1 MAQALR
7 HRGAT
12 ALPGRP
18 FPRLKGAPALR
29 RRPLPYLFVLPGL
42 AFYLIFTIYPV
53 LRQVEMSVQHWSAA
67 PGLPTPFVGLKNY
80 AQAIGDPVVHTA
92 AINSVLYT
100 VVTVPS
106 QMLLGLAAATLLH
119 RHLPARWLWRTLIY
133 LPVVTSW
140 VIASYVFAYL
150 FNSDEGLINAVLGFF
165 AGHTVTVD
173 WLQDTWTSFLVI
185 WLLAVWKGIGWSMIM
200 FLAGLT
206 ALDRSL
212 VEAGRVDGA
221 HGWRLWWHVILPGIR
236 PTAIFVFVMLVIG
249 SLQAFISIFL
259 LTSGGPYN
267 STQMLLTY
275 TYQLAFS
282 FFNFGYAAAL
292 ATMLAVLL
300 FLLSAAEIRLLRER
314 RGS

>member
-1 MAQALR
+1 V
-7 HRGAT
+7 
-12 ALPGRP
+12 
-18 FPRLKGAPALR
+18 PAIG
-29 RRPLPYLFVLPGL
+29 RRPLPYLFILPGL
-42 AFYLIFTIYPV
+42 AVYLIFTVYPV
-53 LRQVEMSVQHWSAA
+53 LRQVLMSFQHWQPV
-67 PGLPTPFVGLKNY
+67 PGTPTPFVGWSNY
-80 AQAIGDPVVHTA
+80 AAAIHDPVVHTA

-106 QMLLGLAAATLLH
+106 QMLLGLIAATLLH
-119 RHLPARWLWRTLIY
+119 RHLPARGLWRTLIY

-150 FNSDEGLINAVLGFF
+150 FNSNEGLINAVLSAV
-165 AGHTVTVD
+165 AGHTVTVN
-173 WLQDTWTSFLVI
+173 WLQDTWTSMGVI

-206 ALDRSL
+206 ALDKSV
-212 VEAGRVDGA
+212 VESGRVDGA

-236 PTAIFVFVMLVIG
+236 STVIFVFVMLVIG

-267 STQMLLTY
+267 STEVLLTY
-275 TYQLAFS
+275 TYQVAFS

-292 ATMLAVLL
+292 ATMLGILL

-314 RGS
+314 RSA

>member
-1 MAQALR
+1 M
-7 HRGAT
+7 
-12 ALPGRP
+12 
-18 FPRLKGAPALR
+18 PAIG
-29 RRPLPYLFVLPGL
+29 RRPLPYLFILPGL
-42 AFYLIFTIYPV
+42 AFYLIFTVYPV
-53 LRQVEMSVQHWSAA
+53 LRQVLMSFQHWQPV
-67 PGLPTPFVGLKNY
+67 PGTPTPFVGWSNY
-80 AQAIGDPVVHTA
+80 TAALRDPVVHTA

-106 QMLLGLAAATLLH
+106 QMLIGLIAASLLH
-119 RHLPARWLWRTLIY
+119 RHLPARGLWRTLIY

-150 FNSDEGLINAVLGFF
+150 FNSNEGLINAVLSAV
-165 AGHTVTVD
+165 AGHTVTIN
-173 WLQDTWTSFLVI
+173 WLQNTWTSLGVI

-206 ALDRSL
+206 ALDKSV
-212 VEAGRVDGA
+212 VESGRVDGA

-236 PTAIFVFVMLVIG
+236 PTVIFVFVMLVIG

-267 STQMLLTY
+267 STEVLLTY
-275 TYQLAFS
+275 TYQVAFS

-292 ATMLAVLL
+292 ATMLAILL

-314 RGS
+314 RAA

>member
-1 MAQALR
+1 M
-7 HRGAT
+7 
-12 ALPGRP
+12 
-18 FPRLKGAPALR
+18 PAIG
-29 RRPLPYLFVLPGL
+29 RRPLPYLFILPGL
-42 AFYLIFTIYPV
+42 AFYLIFTVYPV
-53 LRQVEMSVQHWSAA
+53 LRQVLMSFQHWQPV
-67 PGLPTPFVGLKNY
+67 PGTPTPFVGWSNY
-80 AQAIGDPVVHTA
+80 AAALRDPVVHTA

-106 QMLLGLAAATLLH
+106 QMLIGLIAASLLH
-119 RHLPARWLWRTLIY
+119 RHLPARGLWRTLIY

-150 FNSDEGLINAVLGFF
+150 FNSNEGLINAVLSAV
-165 AGHTVTVD
+165 AGHTVTIN
-173 WLQDTWTSFLVI
+173 WLQNTWTSLGVI

-206 ALDRSL
+206 ALDKSV
-212 VEAGRVDGA
+212 VESGRVDGA

-236 PTAIFVFVMLVIG
+236 PTVIFVFVMLVIG

-267 STQMLLTY
+267 STEVLLTY
-275 TYQLAFS
+275 TYQVAFS

-292 ATMLAVLL
+292 ATMLAILL

-314 RGS
+314 RAA

>member
-1 MAQALR
+1 VAQALR
-7 HRGAT
+7 QRRGPALSRRRGALAT
-12 ALPGRP
+12 G
-18 FPRLKGAPALR
+18 

-42 AFYLIFTIYPV
+42 AFYLIFTVYPV
-53 LRQVEMSVQHWSAA
+53 LRQFQMSFQHWQAV
-67 PGLPTPFVGLKNY
+67 PGTPTPFVGLRYY
-80 AQAIGDPVVHTA
+80 AQALHDPVVHTA

-100 VVTVPS
+100 VVTVPT
-106 QMLLGLAAATLLH
+106 QMLLGLTAANLLH
-119 RHLPARWLWRTLIY
+119 RRLPARWLWRTLIY

-150 FNSDEGLINAVLGFF
+150 FNTDEGLINAVLGFF
-165 AGHTVTVD
+165 AGHPVTVD
-173 WLQDTWTSFLVI
+173 WLQNTWTSFVVI

-206 ALDRSL
+206 ALDRTV
-212 VEAGRVDGA
+212 VESGQVDGA
-221 HGWRLWWHVILPGIR
+221 HGWRLWWHVILPQIR

-259 LTSGGPYN
+259 LTAGGPYN
-267 STQMLLTY
+267 STQVLLTY

-292 ATMLAVLL
+292 ASMLAVVL

-314 RGS
+314 RPS